1 MDQQLELL
9 DFLYNQQYNVIFE
22 PQRYSNQIT
31 IAFAVALIP
40 RNLENVFPI
49 MRLHVARI
57 DDSILEEAKSKM
69 KFIIDRL
76 SEEHSDYKDIWITT
90 SNIKDRHL
98 AMVEISF
105 E

>member
-1 MDQQLELL
+1 MNQQLELL
-9 DFLYNQQYNVIFE
+9 DFLYNHQYDVVFE
-22 PQRYSNQIT
+22 PPLYSNQVT

-40 RNLENVFPI
+40 KNLEELFPI

-57 DDSILEEAKSKM
+57 GDDILDEAKAK
-69 KFIIDRL
+69 L
-76 SEEHSDYKDIWITT
+76 SYIVEKLPDADKDYKNIWLTT

-98 AMVEISF
+98 AMVEVSF